1 MDYKKKYLKY
11 KQKYFFLKNQQIQL
25 QIQNGGN
32 NQEYITKLKELYPQT
47 EHLRDD
53 KDYKDNHI
61 TYGEITY
68 EGIQVIKEIYDRLN
82 LEYFIDIGSGN
93 GKLPLFMAGSSKIKK
108 SVGIELVEIRHN
120 RAMELKSQLANNFS
134 EITQKVEFI
143 NDDFNNVNF
152 STVLNN
158 NNKPVAVF
166 ISNLCFGEEINEKLY
181 KKLLDELPA
190 GTVIIASKKANIAN
204 GKKIETILC
213 PMSWS
218 VNSNVF
224 VVYL

>member
-11 KQKYFFLKNQQIQL
+11 KQKYFFLKNQQIHK
-25 QIQNGGN
+25 QIQSGGN
-32 NQEYITKLKELYPQT
+32 NQEYITKLKELYPRT
-47 EHLRDD
+47 EHLRDN

-68 EGIQVIKEIYDRLN
+68 EGIQIIKEIYDKLN

-93 GKLPLFMAGSSKIKK
+93 GKLPLFIAENNNIKK

-166 ISNLCFGEEINEKLY
+166 ISNLCFSPELNEKLY
-181 KKLLDELPA
+181 KKLLEELPS
-190 GTVIIASKKANIAN
+190 GSVIIASKKANIAN
-204 GKKIETILC
+204 GKRTDTIKC

-218 VNSNVF
+218 VDSSVF

>member
-11 KQKYFFLKNQQIQL
+11 KQKYFFLKNQQIQK
-25 QIQNGGN
+25 QIGGN
-32 NQEYITKLKELYPQT
+32 QQYINKLKELYPQT
-47 EHLRDD
+47 EHLRDN

-68 EGIQVIKEIYDRLN
+68 EGIEVIKEIYDRLN
-82 LEYFIDIGSGN
+82 LEYFMDIGSGN

-158 NNKPVAVF
+158 NNKPVGVF

-181 KKLLDELPA
+181 KKLIEDLPS
-190 GTVIIASKKANIAN
+190 GSVIIASKKANIAN
-204 GKKIETILC
+204 GKRTETILC

-224 VVYL
+224 IVYL

>member
-11 KQKYFFLKNQQIQL
+11 KQKYFFLKNQQIQ
-25 QIQNGGN
+25 IGGN

-47 EHLRDD
+47 EHLRDN
-53 KDYKDNHI
+53 KDYSGNPI
-61 TYGEITY
+61 TYGEIKY
-68 EGIQVIKEIYDRLN
+68 EGIEVIKEIYDKLN

-108 SVGIELVEIRHN
+108 SVGIELVEIRHEK
-120 RAMELKSQLANNFS
+120 AMELKSQLANNFS

-158 NNKPVAVF
+158 DKEPVAVF
-166 ISNLCFGEEINEKLY
+166 ISNLCFSTELNEKLY
-181 KKLLDELPA
+181 EKLLKELPS
-190 GTVIIASKKANIAN
+190 GSVIIASKKAYIAN
-204 GKKIETILC
+204 GKTTADIKC

-218 VNSNVF
+218 DYSSVY